1 MVESNDAKGK
11 LDGELKSSVRFMDY
25 PQIYFTV
32 TINVNISFTVIL
44 AIGAGRF
51 VLLSAKM
58 SDIQV
63 YKTIKSVTA
72 EVVGGVSD

>member
-1 MVESNDAKGK
+1 
-11 LDGELKSSVRFMDY
+11 MDY
-25 PQIYFTV
+25 PQIYFIA
-32 TINVNISFTVIL
+32 TINANISFMVIL
-44 AIGAGRF
+44 VIDVGRF

-58 SDIQV
+58 STIQV

>member
-1 MVESNDAKGK
+1 
-11 LDGELKSSVRFMDY
+11 MDY
-25 PQIYFTV
+25 PQIYFIA
-32 TINVNISFTVIL
+32 TINANISFTVIL
-44 AIGAGRF
+44 AISGGRF

-58 SDIQV
+58 SAIQV

>member
-1 MVESNDAKGK
+1 
-11 LDGELKSSVRFMDY
+11 MDY
-25 PQIYFTV
+25 PQIYFIA
-32 TINVNISFTVIL
+32 TINANISFTVIL
-44 AIGAGRF
+44 VIDVGRF

-58 SDIQV
+58 PTIQV

>member
-1 MVESNDAKGK
+1 
-11 LDGELKSSVRFMDY
+11 MDY
-25 PQIYFTV
+25 PQIYFIA
-32 TINVNISFTVIL
+32 TINANISFTVIL
-44 AIGAGRF
+44 VIDVGRF

-58 SDIQV
+58 STIQV